1 MNKTIFLTGILFGTL
16 AIIFGAFGAH
26 TLKDVFEVSTLN
38 SFETGVRYQMYHAL
52 LLLIIGQNKLA
63 KNKSIKGVYYLIT
76 AGVICFSFSIYL
88 LTLSTLTEVDIGY
101 LGLITP
107 FGGVLLI
114 CGWLLLG
121 YRFFQYFNQS

>member
-26 TLKDVFEVSTLN
+26 TLKDVLEVSTLN

>member
-1 MNKTIFLTGILFGTL
+1 MNKTIFLTGILLGTL
-16 AIIFGAFGAH
+16 AIVFGAFGAH
-26 TLKDVFEVSTLN
+26 SLKDVFDASTLN
-38 SFETGVRYQMYHAL
+38 SFETAVRYQMYHAL

-63 KNKSIKGVYYLIT
+63 RHRSIKGVYYLIT
-76 AGVICFSFSIYL
+76 FGIICFSFSIYL
-88 LTLSTLTEVDIGY
+88 LTLSTLAEMDLGY

-121 YRFFQYFNQS
+121 YRFFKHFSQS

>member
-1 MNKTIFLTGILFGTL
+1 MNKTIFLTGIIFGIL

-26 TLKDVFEVSTLN
+26 VLKEMISSSALT

-52 LLLIIGQNKLA
+52 LLVVLGLGKNSKKL
-63 KNKSIKGVYYLIT
+63 SLKGVYYLIT
-76 AGVICFSFSIYL
+76 VGVICFSFSIYFL
-88 LTLSTLTEVDIGY
+88 ALRELTGFSIGY

-114 CGWLLLG
+114 TGWLLLG
-121 YRFFQYFNQS
+121 YRFFRYFG